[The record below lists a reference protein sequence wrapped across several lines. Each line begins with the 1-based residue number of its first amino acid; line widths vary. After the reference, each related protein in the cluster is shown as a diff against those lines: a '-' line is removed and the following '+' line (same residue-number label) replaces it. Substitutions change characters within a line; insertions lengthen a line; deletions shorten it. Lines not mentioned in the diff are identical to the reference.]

1 MTTAEDV
8 SFHGETA
15 TLVVSQARSPIA
27 LGCAENTVL
36 LEQVVNDG
44 LLLSVH
50 PAGEQQAEERK
61 RRQQWIHGRKGAR
74 GTARGSSP
82 DRRDSGARKLSRAIS
97 ILQLSPS
104 AEFSHQTPS
113 T

>member
-36 LEQVVNDG
+36 LEQVVNDR
-44 LLLSVH
+44 LLTSIN
-50 PAGEQQAEERK
+50 PAREQQEKEGER
-61 RRQQWIHGRKGAR
+61 GRELVHAPQLAR
-74 GTARGSSP
+74 GVAGIQGLQDRVRLWQFPEIRLGRIFARHGSGG
-82 DRRDSGARKLSRAIS
+82 RALS
-97 ILQLSPS
+97 
-104 AEFSHQTPS
+104 H
-113 T
+113 

>member
-36 LEQVVNDG
+36 LEQVVNDR
-44 LLLSVH
+44 LLTSIN
-50 PAGEQQAEERK
+50 PAREQQEKEGERGRELVVLRQYPIWCEMTRSDV
-61 RRQQWIHGRKGAR
+61 RREP
-74 GTARGSSP
+74 GSRPANS
-82 DRRDSGARKLSRAIS
+82 SIGGAIS
-97 ILQLSPS
+97 NGSMS
-104 AEFSHQTPS
+104 
-113 T
+113 